1 MPSNPVRALSF
12 MQHNVL
18 VDGQEEDL
26 KLEFGDEVFCAEE
39 EDYGFIDEEITRVAK
54 EFSEKEP
61 LDEIVKNALG
71 KKKKLNQDEADDVMF
86 DVQQQ

>member
-1 MPSNPVRALSF
+1 M
-12 MQHNVL
+12 
-18 VDGQEEDL
+18 

>member
-1 MPSNPVRALSF
+1 MRTLSF
-12 MQHNVL
+12 MQHNQL
-18 VDGQEEDL
+18 IDGQEEEM

-54 EFSEKEP
+54 ELSEKEP

-71 KKKKLNQDEADDVMF
+71 KKKKLNQDEADDVLF